1 MVRMNRTHGAHL
13 LWLAPLVLLAQ
24 AKKAPQP
31 KPLEAQSSSTLK
43 YATDAD
49 GAQFFE
55 IHNVAYEMAT
65 NIPGRPPADWLVLRK
80 TTHSKEVIGDI
91 GVQATV
97 TLEAWPL
104 GSDLK
109 QKPLY
114 TLNASGTDGHTQ
126 DSAVFVVSRGLEEVE
141 WWSVYKLGTGQHLFD
156 TYVPLLSFSIS
167 RDTVETRYAGLEVPE
182 DDAKDAR
189 LKQPNVIAVITYSSA
204 DNVLHEALL
213 TSDSRDQAALLRS
226 FADETRTLV
235 LEERGSSLALKLS
248 FRQNYPSPP
257 NPLAVIVPIA
267 KDDLD
272 LAHAQLPPKVHLTAW
287 KRYQFLVSVRS
298 ATAGICVTIKATASL
313 TRNEKRFW
321 ISSST
326 SNLPSTSSKPSRATA

>member
-1 MVRMNRTHGAHL
+1 MDRMNCIRLGVLVA
-13 LWLAPLVLLAQ
+13 LAPLIVPAQ
-24 AKKAPQP
+24 PTKPKPP
-31 KPLEAQSSSTLK
+31 KPLDAQSSSTLK

-65 NIPGRPPADWLVLRK
+65 NIPGRAPADWLVLRK

-104 GSDLK
+104 GNDLK
-109 QKPLY
+109 QKALY
-114 TLNASGTDGHTQ
+114 TVNASGTEGHTQ

-156 TYVPLLSFSIS
+156 TYVPVLSFSVS
-167 RDTVETRYAGLEVPE
+167 RDTVTTRYAGLEVPE

-189 LKQPNVIAVITYSSA
+189 LKQPNVIAVITYASA
-204 DNVLHEALL
+204 DRVLHEALL
-213 TSDSRDQAALLRS
+213 TSDNRDQAALLRS
-226 FADETRTLV
+226 FADETRMLT
-235 LEERGSSLALKLS
+235 LEERGSALALKLS

-257 NPLAVIVPIA
+257 SPVDVVVPIA

-272 LAHAQLPPKVHLTAW
+272 LAHAQLPAKLHLTAW
-287 KRYQFLVSVRS
+287 KR
-298 ATAGICVTIKATASL
+298 
-313 TRNEKRFW
+313 
-321 ISSST
+321 
-326 SNLPSTSSKPSRATA
+326 